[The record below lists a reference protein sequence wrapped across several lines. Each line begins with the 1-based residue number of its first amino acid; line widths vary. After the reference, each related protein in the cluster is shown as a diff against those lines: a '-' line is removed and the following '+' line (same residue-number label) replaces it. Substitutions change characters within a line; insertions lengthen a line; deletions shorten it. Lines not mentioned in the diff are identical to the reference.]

1 MVRKFDP
8 RQAGRT
14 IAAMSEHHPT
24 DPLAPVCVIVSRY
37 NAEVTD
43 RLRDAAV
50 ETYLARGG
58 VRERLGIVEAPGAF
72 ELIVLAAT
80 AAESGLYDG
89 VCCLG
94 CVIKGETEHDRYIAE
109 AVAQGLGGIAATTG
123 IPASFGVITADTP
136 EQARDRAGGGHG
148 NKGAEAMA
156 ALIDTL
162 LAQEALAD
170 AALRGEPAVEFRLD
184 GAAPTKAAAKAG
196 SGA

>member
-1 MVRKFDP
+1 MP
-8 RQAGRT
+8 
-14 IAAMSEHHPT
+14 EHT
-24 DPLAPVCVIVSRY
+24 QSDPLPPVCVIVSRY

-43 RLRDAAV
+43 RLRDAAI
-50 ETYLARGG
+50 ETYIARGG

-72 ELIVLAAT
+72 ELVVLAAT

-123 IPASFGVITADTP
+123 IPASFGVITANTP
-136 EQARDRAGGGHG
+136 EQARDRAGGAKG

-156 ALIDTL
+156 ALVDTL

-170 AALRGEPAVEFRLD
+170 AALRGEPAMEFRLE
-184 GAAPTKAAAKAG
+184 GSAPTKAG
-196 SGA
+196 SGT

>member
-1 MVRKFDP
+1 VAVDP
-8 RQAGRT
+8 QKTGRT
-14 IAAMSEHHPT
+14 IATMPEHT
-24 DPLAPVCVIVSRY
+24 QSDPLPPVCVIVSRY

-58 VRERLGIVEAPGAF
+58 VRERLGIVEGPGAF
-72 ELIVLAAT
+72 ELVVLAAT

-89 VCCLG
+89 LCCLG
-94 CVIKGETEHDRYIAE
+94 CVIKGETDHDRYIAE

-123 IPASFGVITADTP
+123 IPASFGVITANTP
-136 EQARDRAGGGHG
+136 EQARDRAGGAKG

-156 ALIDTL
+156 ALVDTL

-170 AALRGEPAVEFRLD
+170 AALRGEPAMEFRLE
-184 GAAPTKAAAKAG
+184 GSAPTKAAAKAG
-196 SGA
+196 SGT